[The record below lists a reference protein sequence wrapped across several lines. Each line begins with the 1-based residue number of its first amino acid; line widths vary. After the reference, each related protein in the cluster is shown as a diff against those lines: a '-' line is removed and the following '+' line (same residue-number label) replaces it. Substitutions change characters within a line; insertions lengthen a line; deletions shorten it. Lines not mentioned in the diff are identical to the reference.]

1 MKIYVTKILEVTNER
16 IDELCLFVNSEKK
29 SKIERF
35 INRKDKIRALIG
47 EILIRTIIIETFG
60 IRNEKIMFNKNE
72 FGKPYLKDYENFNFN
87 ISHSGE
93 FVVCAIDDKPVGID
107 VEQIKPIEYKEIAEG
122 FFLNNEIEYIMK
134 ADLDS
139 QLKKFYEIWT
149 LKESYIKCCGTGL
162 SMPLKE
168 FLIDFDRHNNIR
180 VVTNNE
186 CTNHKLRLIDIDS
199 DYKMAV
205 CSINETI
212 SSGINIIEQTNLVN
226 NYFRIT

>member
-1 MKIYVTKILEVTNER
+1 MTKILEVTNER